1 MNATLSPVPGGA
13 AAALLGCA
21 LSAGCSGRTAGPQS
35 AASILCPR
43 CRRRRR
49 CCACSAAPP
58 PPPAQTLRTFV
69 CNNRLL
75 ITGTP
80 LQNNLHELWALLNF
94 LLPEASFPVFPP
106 NKLVFRPSSLPA
118 SGPALA
124 RPPTAP
130 PPPPPPPQVFHSSAK
145 FDEWFSAAGD
155 GSSGQDAADKQ
166 QEVVGQL
173 HKVLRPV
180 LQDAESQDPDS
191 FFSTPHQV
199 LRPFLLRRLKAD
211 VEKGLPPK
219 KEIILKACAAR
230 PPGRQAGK
238 LRQARPSEAHSPGA
252 GGHERDAAQ
261 VLQVS
266 AAEGHRRHPGWQRP
280 QPPAQRRHAAAQ
292 GEPPPLPL
300 RRCCAA
306 GAIP

>member
-1 MNATLSPVPGGA
+1 M
-13 AAALLGCA
+13 
-21 LSAGCSGRTAGPQS
+21 
-35 AASILCPR
+35 
-43 CRRRRR
+43 
-49 CCACSAAPP
+49 
-58 PPPAQTLRTFV
+58 

-124 RPPTAP
+124 RPPTAQS
-130 PPPPPPPQVFHSSAK
+130 PPPPPPQVFHSSAK

-191 FFSTPHQV
+191 FVSTPHQV

-219 KEIILKACAAR
+219 KEIILKACAAAAAR
-230 PPGRQAGK
+230 PPGRQA
-238 LRQARPSEAHSPGA
+238 APGP
-252 GGHERDAAQ
+252 
-261 VLQVS
+261 
-266 AAEGHRRHPGWQRP
+266 AE
-280 QPPAQRRHAAAQ
+280 
-292 GEPPPLPL
+292 
-300 RRCCAA
+300 
-306 GAIP
+306 